1 MTAVMSMARWEFQNA
16 ARTRWVVGGGAAF
29 ALSAIGVVVI
39 GMQSVSELGI
49 TGVGPAAT
57 SLLGLAMLLP
67 PLIGLLLGAG
77 SIAGARERGTLQ
89 MVLTQPGARK
99 TFVLGTFL
107 GLACAMW
114 AILAAGLAVAG
125 LVLGAVADVGDVRS
139 LIAVGVATFGA
150 ATASVAIGML
160 VSAFSSTRS
169 QATAWC
175 VVLWFFFG
183 VGADLILVSLV
194 PALKIGP
201 AGVLATVALNPIESS
216 RTLAMLIM
224 DPELSALGPFGAFMT
239 WELGAVAGALI
250 LTGALVL
257 WSGAALA
264 VAHRTVRRAD
274 L

>member
-1 MTAVMSMARWEFQNA
+1 MSGVRTLAGWEFRNA
-16 ARTRWVVGGGAAF
+16 VRTRWVLGGGIAF
-29 ALSAIGVVVI
+29 AFASVGVVMI
-39 GMQSVSELGI
+39 GMHSTAELGL

-77 SIAGARERGTLQ
+77 AIAGGRERGTLQ
-89 MVLTQPGARK
+89 MILVQPGGRRSY
-99 TFVLGTFL
+99 VLGAFL
-107 GLACAMW
+107 GLAASIW
-114 AILAAGLAVAG
+114 VILAAGLAASA
-125 LVLGAVADVGDVRS
+125 LLLGAVAELNDIRS
-139 LIAVGVATFGA
+139 LLAVAAATFGA

-160 VSAFSSTRS
+160 VSSYCATRA

-194 PALKIGP
+194 PALNIGP
-201 AGVLATVALNPIESS
+201 AGVLATITLNPVESA
-216 RTLAMLIM
+216 RTLALLIM

-239 WELGAVAGALI
+239 WEVGVVGAIAI
-250 LTGALVL
+250 LVGTLLAWCGGTL
-257 WSGAALA
+257 AA
-264 VAHRTVRRAD
+264 AHQIVRRIE

>member
-1 MTAVMSMARWEFQNA
+1 MSRVMAIAGWEFRNA
-16 ARTRWVVGGGAAF
+16 VRTRWVVGGGLAF
-29 ALSAIGVVVI
+29 ALSSIGVVMI
-39 GMQSVSELGI
+39 GMRSTGELGL

-77 SIAGARERGTLQ
+77 AIAGGRERGTLQ
-89 MVLTQPGARK
+89 MILVQPGGRRIY
-99 TFVLGTFL
+99 VLGAFL
-107 GLACAMW
+107 GLSASIW
-114 AILAAGLAVAG
+114 AILAAGLAAAA
-125 LVLGAVADVGDVRS
+125 LLLGAVAEIGDIRT
-139 LIAVGVATFGA
+139 LLAVAVATFGA
-150 ATASVAIGML
+150 ATASVAIGMF
-160 VSAFSSTRS
+160 VSSFCATRS

-201 AGVLATVALNPIESS
+201 AGVLATITLNPVETS
-216 RTLAMLIM
+216 RTLALLIM

-239 WELGAVAGALI
+239 WEVGALKAIAI
-250 LTGALVL
+250 LVGALL
-257 WSGAALA
+257 IWCAASLTA
-264 VAHRTVRRAD
+264 AHQIVRRIE